1 MFEAA
6 YMVVSFFI
14 GVGIFEE
21 IVVPTADKVNIDYV
35 QPSVDYTKQKV
46 TEGVDYVKEKI
57 K

>member
-1 MFEAA
+1 MFETA
-6 YMVVSFFI
+6 YLITSFLI

-21 IVVPTADKVNIDYV
+21 IVVPTADKVNTKYV

-57 K
+57 Q